1 MLGKIEGRRRRG
13 LQGMRWLDDIT
24 DSMNISFSKLENS
37 ERWGSLACC
46 NPWDC
51 KQLER
56 IELVNNNDGLKA
68 HAFSHLLRFSLIE
81 LPRFKT
87 KDISVTQKVIEIKR
101 DSKVQ

>member
-68 HAFSHLLRFSLIE
+68 RAFSHLLRFSLIE